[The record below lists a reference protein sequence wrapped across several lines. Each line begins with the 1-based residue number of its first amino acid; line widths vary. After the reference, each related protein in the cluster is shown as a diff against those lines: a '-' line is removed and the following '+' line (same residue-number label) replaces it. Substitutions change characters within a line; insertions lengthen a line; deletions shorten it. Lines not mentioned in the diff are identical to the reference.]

1 MLTLYGTPV
10 SNFYNKVK
18 LALLEKGIPF
28 VEEFA
33 APSQEPEF
41 LDKSPM
47 GKIPFIKDSNEYI
60 FESGVI
66 LEYIESLYPQKNRMM
81 PATPWA
87 AAVCRSII
95 AIIEL
100 YLDGPARRL
109 IPAAF
114 FGASTTPEEVQK
126 VQTELE
132 RGTAALKRLAKF
144 NPYIA
149 GGDLTYADI
158 SAITVLPTVSA
169 VMTTLGGKDPFA
181 EWKELQDYFAFL
193 RTRPLVQRVETEAK
207 AAREAFFAS
216 KK

>member
-18 LALLEKGIPF
+18 LALMEKGIPF
-28 VEEFA
+28 VEELA
-33 APSQEPEF
+33 LPSQEPEF
-41 LDKSPM
+41 LEKSPM

-66 LEYIESLYPQKNRMM
+66 LEYIESLYPQKNRLM

-95 AIIEL
+95 AFIEQ

-114 FGASTTPEEVQK
+114 FGATTTPEAIEQVQK
-126 VQTELE
+126 DLD
-132 RGTAALKRLAKF
+132 RGTAALKRLVKF
-144 NPYIA
+144 HPYIA
-149 GGDLTYADI
+149 GGDLSYADI
-158 SAITVLPTVSA
+158 SAIAILPTVSA
-169 VMTTLGGKDPFA
+169 VMTTLGARDPFA
-181 EWKELQDYFAFL
+181 DWQALQDYCAFM
-193 RTRPLVQRVETEAK
+193 RQRPQVQKVEADAA
-207 AAREAFFAS
+207 AARAAFFAS
-216 KK
+216 KQ